1 MELQPNTPCLSEVS
15 PDIRRGRPRCTPV
28 STSFHVALPQL
39 TLDGILMRA
48 IVEARQSGLRITAA
62 ALHVA
67 LGVMMHEASDNQK
80 VR

>member
-1 MELQPNTPCLSEVS
+1 MEQTLNTTVLFEAS
-15 PDIRRGRPRCTPV
+15 PDIPRGGPRRTPV
-28 STSFHVALPQL
+28 SPSFHVALPHL

-67 LGVMMHEASDNQK
+67 LGVMMHEASDNEK
-80 VR
+80 D